1 VSASTETE
9 TSPSD
14 RSHRPPFWRD
24 VRIIRIALQVGFLLA
39 VGALLFWLFD
49 NLTVNL
55 RVLGI
60 RRDFGFLDQPTGV
73 PILGSD
79 FRAQSPIRDALLVGL
94 YNILRVAVPGILTA
108 LVIGTLVGVGRLSTN
123 WLVRRAAGIYVE
135 VLRNV
140 PPLVMLIF
148 FYIAVLQQLPAQAD
162 SITAGP
168 FALLNVRG
176 VYLPSIQL
184 SAGPAPVFF
193 GVLGLALVA
202 AIVLGVLR
210 TRRFD
215 ATGQP
220 HRRVPLGVLLFLGIA
235 TLGWLALGR
244 PLGLEL
250 PVIAGRGVDGGYRMI
265 PEQAAVFIAL
275 VLYTSSFIAEIVRG
289 SIQAV
294 AKGQTEASSALGL
307 SGFQRLRFVVLP
319 QALRIATPSAG
330 NEFLNLTKNV
340 SLGVFVAYPE
350 LLRIG
355 RQAVGN
361 GFPAPQLLFIVSA
374 GYLALSLAI
383 SLVTNLANRRLQL
396 AER

>member
-1 VSASTETE
+1 VSASTQTE
-9 TSPSD
+9 TATPDGRSP
-14 RSHRPPFWRD
+14 RPPFWRD

-39 VGALLFWLFD
+39 VAALLFWLFD

-60 RRDFGFLDQPTGV
+60 RRDFAFLGQPTGV

-79 FRAQSPIRDALLVGL
+79 FRAQSPIRDALLVGFF
-94 YNILRVAVPGILTA
+94 NILRVAVPGILTA

-176 VYLPSIQL
+176 VYLPAL
-184 SAGPAPVFF
+184 RLDGPAPAFL
-193 GVLGLALVA
+193 GVLAVALAA
-202 AIVLGVLR
+202 AIVLGMLR

-220 HRRVPLGVLLFLGIA
+220 HRRVPLGVGLFLAIA
-235 TLGWLALGR
+235 LLGWLFLGR

-250 PVIAGRGVDGGYRMI
+250 PVVEGRGVAGGYRMI
-265 PEQAAVFIAL
+265 PEQASVFIAL

-294 AKGQTEASSALGL
+294 ARGQTEASDALGL
-307 SGFQRLRFVVLP
+307 SGLQRLRFVVLP
-319 QALRIATPSAG
+319 QALRIATPAGG
-330 NEFLNLTKNV
+330 NEFLNFTKNV

-374 GYLALSLAI
+374 GYLTLSLAI
-383 SLVTNLANRRLQL
+383 SLVTNLVNRRLQL

>member
-1 VSASTETE
+1 MSASTATSETE
-9 TSPSD
+9 

-24 VRIIRIALQVGFLLA
+24 IRVIRVALQVGFLVA

-60 RRDFGFLDQPTGV
+60 RRDFGFLDQPFGV
-73 PILGSD
+73 QILGSD
-79 FRAQSPIRDALLVGL
+79 FRAQSPVRDALIVGFV
-94 YNILRVAVPGILTA
+94 NILRVAIPGILVATV
-108 LVIGTLVGVGRLSTN
+108 LGIIVGVGRLSSN
-123 WLVRRAAGIYVE
+123 WLVKRASGIYVE
-135 VLRNV
+135 LLRNV

-148 FYIAVLQQLPAQAD
+148 FYIAVLQQLPSQAD
-162 SITAGP
+162 SVTAGP

-176 VYLPSIQL
+176 VYLPSLQL
-184 SAGPAPVFF
+184 TGPSTGFLVVLAAGL
-193 GVLGLALVA
+193 LGAVALGYA
-202 AIVLGVLR
+202 R

-220 HRRVPLGVLLFLGIA
+220 HRRVPLGLLLFLVVGA
-235 TLGWLALGR
+235 AGWLALGR

-250 PVIAGRGVDGGYRMI
+250 PVIDGRSVVGGYRMI
-265 PEQAAVFIAL
+265 PEQAAVFITL

-294 AKGQTEASSALGL
+294 VKGQTEASNALGL
-307 SGFQRLRFVVLP
+307 SGLQRLRFVILP
-319 QALRIATPSAG
+319 QALRIATPATG

-361 GFPAPQLLFIVSA
+361 GQPAPQLLGIVLV
-374 GYLALSLAI
+374 GYLLLSLSI
-383 SLVTNLANRRLQL
+383 SVVTNLANRRLQL